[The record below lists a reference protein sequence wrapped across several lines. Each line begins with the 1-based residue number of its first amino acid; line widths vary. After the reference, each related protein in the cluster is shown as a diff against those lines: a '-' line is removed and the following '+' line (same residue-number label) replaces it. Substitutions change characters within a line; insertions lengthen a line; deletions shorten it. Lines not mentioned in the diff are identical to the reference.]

1 MIKYYISN
9 TLSHHG
15 IVGQKWGIR
24 KYQNEDGSLTAAG
37 RERYGV
43 SKRRERKANKI
54 EAKINKKLAKSKAY
68 DDKILRGREKTRAI
82 KNERYD
88 RKIDKIKSTT
98 NDELAIK
105 KLEYK
110 KKTYNNDFD
119 RTTKAIK
126 KGQKAYND
134 TLKNYKDAKIDQLY
148 NGKSEESK
156 RAIKDYVKQ
165 RRSDRFNWGGAAT
178 TKLGYAAKAAY
189 DDIGRK

>member
-68 DDKILRGREKTRAI
+68 DDKVLRGREKTRAI

-110 KKTYNNDFD
+110 KKRYNSDFD

-156 RAIKDYVKQ
+156 RAVKDYVKQ
-165 RRSDRFNWGGAAT
+165 RRKDRFNWGGAAT
-178 TKLGYAAKAAY
+178 TKLGYTAKAAY